1 MDANTEI
8 QKYEG
13 KPSTVNC
20 FTLCKISI
28 YNIYIQPNIYS
39 AK

>member
-8 QKYEG
+8 QKYDG

-20 FTLCKISI
+20 FTFCKISI